1 MFSWYHPGIGN
12 RLPPSLLFPIKLEY
26 CEGLSLSWC
35 SVCLVVF
42 YTALWSQASCVNLIA
57 KQFNWICLRAVIHY
71 LLGSIKQW
79 CFLLP
84 HYGGLAYISTIL
96 KIVDHIFNALRQDKC
111 AFLKNSPFIPQNCT
125 KLAAKKISWLLKYL
139 AFSAIGEL

>member
-1 MFSWYHPGIGN
+1 MFSWYHPGVGN
-12 RLPPSLLFPIKLEY
+12 WLPPLLLFPIKLEY

-42 YTALWSQASCVNLIA
+42 YTALWSQASCVNLIV

-84 HYGGLAYISTIL
+84 HYGALAYISTIL
-96 KIVDHIFNALRQDKC
+96 KLWTIFLMHWGRISVPFLQTLHSSLRFVQ
-111 AFLKNSPFIPQNCT
+111 
-125 KLAAKKISWLLKYL
+125 SWQVKRLLKYL